1 MHWQGFCA
9 WVLPGVP
16 MPDVAPRITEPE
28 KFDGPEVLPVSG
40 RELVVERDGRKLV
53 DGAALT
59 IDQPGVTALM
69 GPNGAGKSLL
79 LRLLAGLIAPDHGTV
94 TWAGT
99 APDRLR
105 ASRVGLVFHRPVML
119 RRTALANVAF
129 ALKVSGVARVERHDR
144 ALAALASGGLE
155 HLAASPARVLSGG
168 EQQRLSLVRALA
180 PGPQALLL
188 DEPTANLDP
197 GSTLAIE
204 DLIVRSAEAGMRI
217 LLVTHDP
224 AQAQRLADRIAFMH
238 DGQVEAPVSAD
249 SFFNEPASAK
259 ASAFVAGRLVL

>member
-1 MHWQGFCA
+1 MGA
-9 WVLPGVP
+9 
-16 MPDVAPRITEPE
+16 
-28 KFDGPEVLPVSG
+28 EVLPVRG
-40 RELVVERDGRKLV
+40 RDLVVARDGRRLV
-53 DGAALT
+53 DGANLAL
-59 IDQPGVTALM
+59 DQPGVTALM

-79 LRLLAGLIAPDHGTV
+79 LRLLAGLIAADQGAV

-99 APDRLR
+99 VPDRMR

-119 RRTALANVAF
+119 RRTAFANVAF
-129 ALKVSGVARVERHDR
+129 ALKVAGIPRTQRLDR
-144 ALAALASGGLE
+144 ALEALASGGLE

-168 EQQRLSLVRALA
+168 EQQRLALVRALA

-197 GSTLAIE
+197 VSTLAIE
-204 DLIVRSAEAGMRI
+204 ELIVRSAKTGMRI

-238 DGQVEAPVSAD
+238 AGQVEAPVSAD
-249 SFFNEPASAK
+249 TFFNDPASAR
-259 ASAFVAGRLVL
+259 ARAFIAGRLVL

>member
-1 MHWQGFCA
+1 
-9 WVLPGVP
+9 
-16 MPDVAPRITEPE
+16 MPDDTQRLIVSG

-40 RELVVERDGRKLV
+40 KELVVQRDGRKLV
-53 DGAALT
+53 DGAELSV
-59 IDQPGVTALM
+59 DQPGVTALM

-79 LRLLAGLIAPDHGTV
+79 LRLLAGLIAPDLGTV

-99 APDRLR
+99 APDRMR

-119 RRTALANVAF
+119 RRSALANVSF
-129 ALKVSGVARVERHDR
+129 ALKVSGVPRALRHDC
-144 ALAALASGGLE
+144 ALEALASGGLE

-224 AQAQRLADRIAFMH
+224 AQAQRLADRVAFMH
-238 DGQVEAPVSAD
+238 AGQVEAPVSAD
-249 SFFNEPASAK
+249 SFFNDPASTRAG
-259 ASAFVAGRLVL
+259 AFVDGRLVL